1 MKNKSEEIQ
10 ILGTDGKPVEI
21 PEEGSIGL
29 LALGYV
35 GLLAWRKKRKEVA
48 DEASKGK

>member
-1 MKNKSEEIQ
+1 MKNKSDEIQ
-10 ILGTDGKPVEI
+10 LMDKDGKPVEI
-21 PEEGSIGL
+21 PVEGSIGL
-29 LALGYV
+29 LALGHI